1 MYQAPDFFTMDSV
14 TARSS
19 TEPSREMPWPYM
31 MSNSACL
38 NGGAHLFF
46 TTFTR
51 VRLPTTSMPFLIAS
65 IRRMSS
71 RTDE

>member
-1 MYQAPDFFTMDSV
+1 
-14 TARSS
+14 
-19 TEPSREMPWPYM
+19 MPWPYM